1 MQQIRRN
8 PSDSPGRRTAIL
20 RARNWTRSRKNGLVH
35 RGRFS
40 PKLSKKYEA
49 FLAAGIYLQGPLD
62 QFVVVVFVVLDNYEK
77 YL

>member
-1 MQQIRRN
+1 MH
-8 PSDSPGRRTAIL
+8 S
-20 RARNWTRSRKNGLVH
+20 
-35 RGRFS
+35 GRFS